1 MSANVED
8 NVSKSN
14 TQSESMTSKIKE
26 HDEAKEEKLTTVSQ
40 VVISLSFLYLHNN
53 LVLGYYYRLLIIHK
67 YILYLSDFN

>member
-8 NVSKSN
+8 NVSK
-14 TQSESMTSKIKE
+14 SESMTSKIKE

-40 VVISLSFLYLHNN
+40 VVISVLFLYLHNN
-53 LVLGYYYRLLIIHK
+53 LVLGYYYHLLIIHK

>member
-40 VVISLSFLYLHNN
+40 VVISVLFLYLHNN
-53 LVLGYYYRLLIIHK
+53 LVLGYYYHLLIIHK

>member
-40 VVISLSFLYLHNN
+40 VVISVSFLYLHNN